1 MELSL
6 IISIITLIVVIVVA
20 FLVFSNKSK
29 DTATLDPEKFETNSK
44 ELLDKIDELKTKFMT
59 DISTA
64 QNNINTV
71 IGNLGSTVG
80 QTKGELQTKNDQI
93 LQAQQNL
100 LDALTG
106 SKKTGIAG
114 ELLLQ
119 NLLDQS
125 GLVKGQQWIQNQNY
139 KKDGST
145 LHVEFAIVHPS
156 KLVMPVDSHW
166 GSQSAI
172 IAGFANF
179 CLPDQMI
186 REHQCQILI
195 WIFHTI
201 DEKKY
206 LIY

>member
-6 IISIITLIVVIVVA
+6 IISILTLVIVVVVA
-20 FLVFSNKSK
+20 YLVFSNKSK
-29 DTATLDPEKFETNSK
+29 DAATLDPEKFETNTK
-44 ELLDKIDELKTKFMT
+44 ELMDKIEELKTKFMT

-100 LDALTG
+100 LDALTC

-119 NLLDQS
+119 NLLDQI
-125 GLVKGQQWIQNQNY
+125 G
-139 KKDGST
+139 
-145 LHVEFAIVHPS
+145 
-156 KLVMPVDSHW
+156 
-166 GSQSAI
+166 
-172 IAGFANF
+172 
-179 CLPDQMI
+179 
-186 REHQCQILI
+186 
-195 WIFHTI
+195 
-201 DEKKY
+201 
-206 LIY
+206 

>member
-100 LDALTG
+100 LEL
-106 SKKTGIAG
+106 SLVPKKQG
-114 ELLLQ
+114 
-119 NLLDQS
+119 
-125 GLVKGQQWIQNQNY
+125 
-139 KKDGST
+139 
-145 LHVEFAIVHPS
+145 
-156 KLVMPVDSHW
+156 
-166 GSQSAI
+166 
-172 IAGFANF
+172 
-179 CLPDQMI
+179 
-186 REHQCQILI
+186 
-195 WIFHTI
+195 
-201 DEKKY
+201 
-206 LIY
+206 